1 MDVSKGD
8 VVRRL
13 IFLVG
18 ALALSACTD
27 STGPIATLDGTYDL
41 KTVNGAALPYTTFQ
55 NATRK
60 EELLSDVISASDG
73 SFFQFTSN
81 RVTIN
86 GQVDDGMS
94 PNSGSYA
101 IDGTAVTFTSLS
113 GTTWT
118 GTISGDTLTMPFTVP
133 TGGTGV
139 YVRR

>member
-1 MDVSKGD
+1 L
-8 VVRRL
+8 RRL

-18 ALALSACTD
+18 ALAVSACTD
-27 STGPIATLDGTYDL
+27 STGPIATLDGTYEL

-55 NATRK
+55 SATQK
-60 EELLSDVISASDG
+60 DELLGDVITASNG
-73 SFFQFTSN
+73 SFSQFTAN

-94 PNSGSYA
+94 LDTGRYA

-118 GTISGDTLTMPFTVP
+118 GTVAGDTLTATFTGP
-133 TGGTGV
+133 AGGSGV
-139 YVRR
+139 YVRQ

>member
-1 MDVSKGD
+1 
-8 VVRRL
+8 VRRL

-18 ALALSACTD
+18 ALALCACTD

-55 NATRK
+55 NATQK
-60 EELLSDVISASDG
+60 DELLGDVIIASDG
-73 SFFQFTSN
+73 SFSQFTSN

-86 GQVDDGMS
+86 GHVDDGMS
-94 PNSGSYA
+94 LNSGSYA
-101 IDGTAVTFTSLS
+101 IHGTAVTFTSLS
-113 GTTWT
+113 GTPWT

-139 YVRR
+139 YVRREP